1 MNGVPAEAG
10 RTVEAG
16 MVPARLVFR
25 VTGLLALCLALP
37 LFAQQGVKPEKKNF
51 LWKVRS
57 ETATAHLLGSIHLFK
72 REMYPLDRK
81 IEEAFHGSDVLVVE
95 ADVRPGAGGERQ
107 KRVLRGAFYPEG
119 DFLAN
124 HISKETRD
132 LLTRMFPGLSLD
144 SVSRLKPW
152 ALAMTLAVQEYQK
165 LGWDYEYGI
174 DAYFLEKA
182 ANGKRVREIERPDF
196 VIDMLNGFS
205 DEHQD
210 LFLRYTLLDLDGVG
224 EKTDRIVNAW
234 TAGDAA
240 ALEEILSVIIH
251 EHPGLLPVVDALLYN
266 RNVTMAAR
274 IEEYL
279 NEKGEFFIVV
289 GAAHLVGKKGI
300 VDLLRRK
307 GFLVEQQ

>member
-1 MNGVPAEAG
+1 MNGVPGNAG
-10 RTVEAG
+10 RTAG
-16 MVPARLVFR
+16 AGLIPWRPGFR
-25 VTGLLALCLALP
+25 VTGLFALFLALP
-37 LFAQQGVKPEKKNF
+37 LLAQQGATQEKRNF

-81 IEEAFHGSDVLVVE
+81 IEEAFQRSDVLVVE
-95 ADVRPGAGGERQ
+95 ADVRPASGGERQ
-107 KRVLRGAFYPEG
+107 KQVLRGALYPEG
-119 DFLAN
+119 DSLAN

-132 LLTRMFPGLSLD
+132 LLARMFPGLSLEG
-144 SVSRLKPW
+144 VSRLKPW

-165 LGWDYEYGI
+165 LGWDYEYGM

-182 ANGKRVREIERPDF
+182 ADGKQVREIERPDI

-205 DEHQD
+205 DEYQD

-224 EKTDRIVNAW
+224 EKTDRIVKAW

-240 ALEEILSVIIH
+240 ALEKIISVIIH
-251 EHPGLLPVVDALLYN
+251 ENPVLLPVVDALLYK
-266 RNVTMAAR
+266 RNVNMAAR

-279 NEKGEFFIVV
+279 NEKGEFFVVV
-289 GAAHLVGKKGI
+289 GAAHLVGEKGI
-300 VDLLRRK
+300 VELLRNK
-307 GFLVEQQ
+307 GFPVDQQ